1 MEPPTTAITVVGG
14 SYPAEIWSAYSSQ
27 VLTGVGVTGLAG
39 PDALGLQRVTIDTS
53 TGFLA
58 GPFCPREFIQ
68 TISVPGGEAPTTV
81 CPIHNPEGI
90 VEVGATDVPNVIG
103 MDLGAAT
110 SALQSHGFF
119 VTIQWD
125 DGGGLPQGTV
135 FGQSPSPGFPAQL
148 NSVIELTL
156 AGPAFDAA
164 LPSVLGF
171 TLEEAHARMDPI
183 GVGIVAIIEA
193 EADPDDAQR
202 RPGVIWKQDP
212 ANGGAVEGTITVW
225 INP

>member
-1 MEPPTTAITVVGG
+1 
-14 SYPAEIWSAYSSQ
+14 
-27 VLTGVGVTGLAG
+27 
-39 PDALGLQRVTIDTS
+39 
-53 TGFLA
+53 
-58 GPFCPREFIQ
+58 
-68 TISVPGGEAPTTV
+68 V
-81 CPIHNPEGI
+81 CPIHNPAGI
-90 VEVGATDVPNVIG
+90 VEVGATDVPSVIG

-110 SALQSHGFF
+110 STLQALGFF
-119 VTIQWD
+119 VTIAWD

-148 NSVIELTL
+148 NSDIELTL

-171 TLEEAHARMDPI
+171 TIEEAHSRMDPI
-183 GVGIVAIIEA
+183 GVGINVIIEA
-193 EADPDDAQR
+193 EANPDDAQR

-212 ANGGAVEGTITVW
+212 ANGGAVEGTVTVW